1 MTKPIHKHL
10 LIRAEVKNPPKENDE
25 RRLVNWMRYLIQDI
39 DMKLLFGP
47 ITRYVDVEGNEG
59 LTAIAMIETSHIA
72 IHVWDEVIP
81 ALVQCDVYSCAEF
94 SSNEVLAEFVDME
107 PTKIEFSHDPGKY
120 EYVVS
125 FKDKSRKMYGFS
137 SRYSQL
143 PSSTVASES

>member
-47 ITRYVDVEGNEG
+47 IARYVDVEGNEG

-72 IHVWDEVIP
+72 MHIWEKEDP
-81 ALVQCDVYSCAEF
+81 PLLQLDVYTCGPFVPGTVLKALHEF
-94 SSNEVLAEFVDME
+94 NPV
-107 PTKIEFSHDPGKY
+107 KIRWKFLDREKDLD
-120 EYVVS
+120 
-125 FKDKSRKMYGFS
+125 FKFGGLWKEGQEWPDNAHLRGEDD
-137 SRYSQL
+137 
-143 PSSTVASES
+143 TD

>member
-47 ITRYVDVEGNEG
+47 IARYVDVEGNEG

-72 IHVWDEVIP
+72 MHIWEKEDP
-81 ALVQCDVYSCAEF
+81 PLLQLDVYTCGPFVPGTVLKALHEF
-94 SSNEVLAEFVDME
+94 NPITIHWKYLDRENDLHTVDIGQWSKDSPWPDNSSLRGNDE
-107 PTKIEFSHDPGKY
+107 
-120 EYVVS
+120 
-125 FKDKSRKMYGFS
+125 
-137 SRYSQL
+137 
-143 PSSTVASES
+143 